1 MDPSSLV
8 GWFMLKKF
16 SKYAG
21 AMLLAMLAVVVIVIL
36 VVTLIPSP
44 SPDERVAF
52 ERWQADQKANGG
64 TEGMKGRE

>member
-8 GWFMLKKF
+8 GWFMLKKL

-21 AMLLAMLAVVVIVIL
+21 AMLAVVVIVVL
-36 VVTLIPSP
+36 VVTSIPSP
-44 SPDERVAF
+44 SLEGRAAF

-64 TEGMKGRE
+64 TDGMKGGE